1 MAANDR
7 IREHYAGRDLA
18 DRILAAAGADD
29 ESGAVPV
36 DALAP
41 YDELHAGGL
50 ATTLYLLSRLEL
62 DAGTALLDVGCGLGG
77 SSRVAADRHGCP
89 VTGVDLSP
97 DFVAAA
103 RALTTRVGLSHLL
116 RFEVGQAEQLP
127 CDDASHDR
135 AVMIH
140 VGMNLPDKAA
150 TFAEV
155 HRVLRPGGLFGLHD
169 QMRVGPGDLPYPQP
183 WAVDDETSF
192 LASPSAYV
200 DALAAAGFEVLS
212 VEDRRAALAAGPGE
226 PAEDRAVVFGP
237 AFVERMANRMAA
249 TRAGILAP
257 VVVLAR
263 A

>member
-1 MAANDR
+1 MGTSDR
-7 IREHYAGRDLA
+7 IRQHYAGDGIA
-18 DRILAAAGADD
+18 DRILAAASAGA
-29 ESGAVPV
+29 ESGVVPV

-50 ATTLYLLSRLEL
+50 DTTLYLLGLLEL
-62 DAGTALLDVGCGLGG
+62 DAGTPLLDVGCGLGG
-77 SSRVAADRHGCP
+77 PARVAADRHACP

-103 RALTTRVGLSHLL
+103 QVLTERAGLSHLV
-116 RFEVGQAEQLP
+116 RFETGSAERLP
-127 CDDASHDR
+127 CDDSSHER
-135 AVMIH
+135 AAMIH

-150 TFAEV
+150 TFADV

-169 QMRVGPGDLPYPQP
+169 QMRVGPGDLTYPQP

-192 LASPSAYV
+192 LDTPSAYV
-200 DALAAAGFEVLS
+200 DALTAAGFEVVR
-212 VEDRRAALAAGPGE
+212 VEDRRAALAPSAGE
-226 PAEDRAVVFGP
+226 PMEDRAVVFGP
-237 AFVERMANRMAA
+237 SFVERVTNMVAA
-249 TRAGILAP
+249 TRAGVLAP